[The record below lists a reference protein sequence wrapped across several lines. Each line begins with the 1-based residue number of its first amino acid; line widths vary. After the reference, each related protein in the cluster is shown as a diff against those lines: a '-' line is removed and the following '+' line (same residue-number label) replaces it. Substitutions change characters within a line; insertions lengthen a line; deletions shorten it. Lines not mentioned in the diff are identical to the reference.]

1 MIPSMTIIPYI
12 KNIMSCKPLRNRT
25 NKSRLPVTQ
34 SPLVITNRPRSF
46 PYQAEASSKS
56 TGGVF
61 QVRIKSGRTGEFS
74 SVESVPTPCED
85 ASKYSFEYD
94 TTRYESYILYLFLR
108 FIGFGISLAISSSRH
123 LRQCGG
129 QSSRCD
135 RSFATFWRDVVPESG
150 QRNWSHC
157 SELARGMGPQSGRVG

>member
-1 MIPSMTIIPYI
+1 MTFDDSLHDHRPIHQKYH
-12 KNIMSCKPLRNRT
+12 KALRN
-25 NKSRLPVTQ
+25 RLPVTQ

-46 PYQAEASSKS
+46 PYQAEASSRS

-74 SVESVPTPCED
+74 SVESIPTPCKD

-94 TTRYESYILYLFLR
+94 TRYELYILYLFFR
-108 FIGFGISLAISSSRH
+108 FTGFGISLAISSSRR

-135 RSFATFWRDVVPESG
+135 RSSTTLWRNVVPESG

-157 SELARGMGPQSGRVG
+157 SELARGMGPQPGRVG